1 MSFCSDWT
9 SPQNLQ
15 MLAEA
20 SVILDSYPLDNTAV
34 PGSIQVYVNGTE
46 VTSGW
51 HFDSDLNS
59 VVFDT
64 DPPEEGDH
72 IRIVY
77 SGSSNCDN

>member
-34 PGSIQVYVNGTE
+34 ANSIEVYVNGTQ

-51 HFDSDLNS
+51 HFDEALNA

-64 DPPEEGDH
+64 NPPEEGDH
-72 IRIVY
+72 IRITY
-77 SGSSNCDN
+77 SAVAICD